1 MKQIF
6 WNLKYTHTHSTHKNN
21 IKITSSFS
29 FKNKFI
35 VNNTSTHLFAIRLR
49 MNISLLSSD
58 YTTCN
63 VILIN
68 IRSHVINF
76 KKYARISARP
86 CRWVKSS
93 RTRSAVINRRH
104 YRSSQNQQTKLFRTS
119 NKPCP
124 LIKTEEKR
132 IRS

>member
-6 WNLKYTHTHSTHKNN
+6 WNSRYTHAHSTHKNN

-29 FKNKFI
+29 FKKKFI
-35 VNNTSTHLFAIRLR
+35 VNNTSIHLFAIRLK

-58 YTTCN
+58 YNTCN
-63 VILIN
+63 VILSN
-68 IRSHVINF
+68 IRSQVTNF

-93 RTRSAVINRRH
+93 RTRSAVINRRY
-104 YRSSQNQQTKLFRTS
+104 YRSSQTNKTKLFRTS